1 MRNERRRDVPSI
13 RILASLLCLFA
24 YACLSDSAQFEDV
37 TSLIPDE
44 AEFALAL
51 SREHYSALEDGVKLM
66 ESGSDRAA
74 AQLFNKGFQETQ
86 HPAFPYHLGMIFLQ
100 NGDFRRGLPTLD
112 ASITYMSNL
121 PASAHSFLAGP
132 DAGVMQLPAFS
143 QILYNAGMARQQ
155 MGRPDLALPLFV
167 RAIELDSTFS
177 YC

>member
-1 MRNERRRDVPSI
+1 MTSYISRSTLHSPPV
-13 RILASLLCLFA
+13 LLL
-24 YACLSDSAQFEDV
+24 YLSFTTD
-37 TSLIPDE
+37 T
-44 AEFALAL
+44 
-51 SREHYSALEDGVKLM
+51 
-66 ESGSDRAA
+66 
-74 AQLFNKGFQETQ
+74 
-86 HPAFPYHLGMIFLQ
+86 YHSSGMIFLQ